1 MADPR
6 WLILLILFFFFFLE
20 INDFMMTSLLLLK
33 IIYVLANFLILSFKY
48 FLLYV
53 YFKENW
59 DFANDLNNMTL
70 LWRQITSKCQS
81 SLAWIHPITSSRY
94 YSLSNGLNR
103 PAVNVVQWRHSL
115 PKKRVVILIGWLSK
129 YSHNNV

>member
-1 MADPR
+1 
-6 WLILLILFFFFFLE
+6 
-20 INDFMMTSLLLLK
+20 MMTSLLLLK
-33 IIYVLANFLILSFKY
+33 IIYVSANFLILSDTLLFKY

-94 YSLSNGLNR
+94 YSLSNVWIDR
-103 PAVNVVQWRHSL
+103 PLMSSSDVTHY
-115 PKKRVVILIGWLSK
+115 PKTG
-129 YSHNNV
+129 